1 MLKFVV
7 FAVFIAGGKDLFHTT
22 PLHFTDRLSVF
33 FTNKI
38 DIKRSVHLLTILRK
52 SCHCLFPQDTGAAG
66 PPSPLCCP
74 EWLEERMLSL
84 TAGPGR

>member
-22 PLHFTDRLSVF
+22 SLQFTDRLSVF
-33 FTNKI
+33 FTNRI
-38 DIKRSVHLLTILRK
+38 DIKRSVNLLTILRK
-52 SCHCLFPQDTGAAG
+52 PCHLFPQYTGVAG

>member
-7 FAVFIAGGKDLFHTT
+7 FAVFIAGGKDL
-22 PLHFTDRLSVF
+22 TDRLSVF
-33 FTNKI
+33 FTNRI
-38 DIKRSVHLLTILRK
+38 DIKRSVNLLTILRK
-52 SCHCLFPQDTGAAG
+52 PCHLFPQYTGVAG